1 MELIVVHDDVG
12 GVGVGGAGGG
22 SGQRSTSVSGTS
34 HRLLERDGRDRLGQS
49 PDELAAGVLQV
60 AEWAG
65 HSVEVL
71 LGIYAKC
78 LDGTQDAAQRRI
90 EETLDP
96 APEHGTGGRHNG
108 SESNA
113 PTSDDEAE

>member
-1 MELIVVHDDVG
+1 MMSAVSASAVPAVEPASAAPRSLARATVCSNGTDEIDSASRRTNSPRVSCRSP
-12 GVGVGGAGGG
+12 
-22 SGQRSTSVSGTS
+22 SGPGTASKCCSASTPNAWTA
-34 HRLLERDGRDRLGQS
+34 
-49 PDELAAGVLQV
+49 P
-60 AEWAG
+60 
-65 HSVEVL
+65 
-71 LGIYAKC
+71 
-78 LDGTQDAAQRRI
+78 QDAAQRRI